1 MIPSVV
7 THLSVDGVVACTAQ
21 SEERENNSHDLGRLN
36 TFSRCWGIV
45 EAEEEPSDSGLSSRR
60 SRGSTAK
67 RKGESWILNSL
78 VLRVMKAFGLGG
90 KEEEEEEYII
100 IGW

>member
-1 MIPSVV
+1 MEWWHV
-7 THLSVDGVVACTAQ
+7 LRRAKR
-21 SEERENNSHDLGRLN
+21 EENSSHDLGRLT

-90 KEEEEEEYII
+90 KEEEEEYII